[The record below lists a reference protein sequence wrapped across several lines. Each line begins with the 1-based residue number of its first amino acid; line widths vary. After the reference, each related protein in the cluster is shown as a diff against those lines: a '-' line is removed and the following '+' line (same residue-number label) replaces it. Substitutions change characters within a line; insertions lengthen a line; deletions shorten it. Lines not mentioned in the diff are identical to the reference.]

1 MSTTRGG
8 LLAITHKRS
17 EPLSLAPVSA
27 YCRNTFIDR
36 GEKTVEVGAAKKK
49 KNDDDDI
56 SGRTSHPRDTGR
68 AATSVTHGTD

>member
-27 YCRNTFIDR
+27 YCRITFIDR

-56 SGRTSHPRDTGR
+56 SGRTFPPTRHRTGSDLGDTRD
-68 AATSVTHGTD
+68 

>member
-1 MSTTRGG
+1 M
-8 LLAITHKRS
+8 AITHKRS

-49 KNDDDDI
+49 KNDKSPTTNDKRQMMNDK
-56 SGRTSHPRDTGR
+56 
-68 AATSVTHGTD
+68 

>member
-1 MSTTRGG
+1 M
-8 LLAITHKRS
+8 AITHKRS

-27 YCRNTFIDR
+27 YCRITFIDR

-56 SGRTSHPRDTGR
+56 SGRTFPPTRHVTGSDLGDTRD
-68 AATSVTHGTD
+68 

>member
-1 MSTTRGG
+1 M
-8 LLAITHKRS
+8 AITHKRS

-27 YCRNTFIDR
+27 YCRITFIDR

-56 SGRTSHPRDTGR
+56 SGRTFPPTR
-68 AATSVTHGTD
+68 HGTGSDLGDTWD

>member
-56 SGRTSHPRDTGR
+56 SGRTFPPTR
-68 AATSVTHGTD
+68 HGTGSDLGDTRD

>member
-1 MSTTRGG
+1 M
-8 LLAITHKRS
+8 AITHKRS

-56 SGRTSHPRDTGR
+56 SGRTVPPPR
-68 AATSVTHGTD
+68 HGTGSDLGDTWD